1 MIGAL
6 TEYITN
12 EYVKDFQPMGSN
24 MGILPDLPEKIRD
37 KKMKYMA
44 YADRALNSLSEY
56 LQSNRES

>member
-24 MGILPDLPEKIRD
+24 MGYFPTYPKR
-37 KKMKYMA
+37 
-44 YADRALNSLSEY
+44 
-56 LQSNRES
+56 